1 MILSSCI
8 QEILSL
14 RNIYRPIFET
24 ADWEA
29 NGEVVELVIGV
40 DCLNLNQLYQIRV
53 CKTSDS
59 NNFKDCPYQGNCPR
73 VFRYVKYK
81 VNEKPTPQ
89 SLIPK
94 NIILIIPTIGKGMN
108 SKVGAKI
115 SQVGPKPTGV
125 AGSNGRV
132 YGRGSYATTLKD
144 GSAKDSELKSSN
156 TSLEDCSRSFSGF
169 SFPDEDSLTHDG
181 PFSTLEVLEVRIPPR
196 IDSFMSSPES
206 NLIEDDL
213 DSPDSTFEDDQH
225 PGYDC
230 SVKGAPELNTKSD
243 DAFFGNFKDGWR
255 LGTSELDFL
264 SQKVSDSKFLHN
276 VNLLHKSYKPPL
288 CRNNDKL
295 WESYFYLEPRLIH
308 DVQIPKDSELKS
320 SNTSLEDCSSSIFGF
335 SFPDDDSLI
344 TYDGPFS
351 TLEVRIPPSFMSSPE
366 SNLIDDDLDSPDS
379 TFEMI
384 KSLIETV
391 LGGDDYEDD
400 YYDFDKDNSSMAE
413 LVQHGM
419 SA

>member
-1 MILSSCI
+1 MPRMKQKSVLRITVRRLISAIELRQPHPMQIDPNLGIHQFLSPTRDYLVYNQVWAPTLFAWDLHGMWPTQFDDRYKPAYCDPQNASLFHLRHRR
-8 QEILSL
+8 EIDRNLENRMHSKWPSL
-14 RNIYRPIFET
+14 
-24 ADWEA
+24 
-29 NGEVVELVIGV
+29 
-40 DCLNLNQLYQIRV
+40 
-53 CKTSDS
+53 TSDDHIFW
-59 NNFKDCPYQGNCPR
+59 NNQWIKHG
-73 VFRYVKYK
+73 YVKYK

-89 SLIPK
+89 TLIPK

-144 GSAKDSELKSSN
+144 GSAKGWIYFHGDRWFANIWKGKENGKGCFYTGDAFFGKDRWRLGTSEPISQKVSPLKVLDNVNLLHKSNKSYLPLCCNKDSELKSSN

-243 DAFFGNFKDGWR
+243 DAFFLAISKTDGGLER
-255 LGTSELDFL
+255 
-264 SQKVSDSKFLHN
+264 
-276 VNLLHKSYKPPL
+276 VN
-288 CRNNDKL
+288 
-295 WESYFYLEPRLIH
+295 
-308 DVQIPKDSELKS
+308 
-320 SNTSLEDCSSSIFGF
+320 
-335 SFPDDDSLI
+335 
-344 TYDGPFS
+344 
-351 TLEVRIPPSFMSSPE
+351 
-366 SNLIDDDLDSPDS
+366 
-379 TFEMI
+379 
-384 KSLIETV
+384 
-391 LGGDDYEDD
+391 
-400 YYDFDKDNSSMAE
+400 
-413 LVQHGM
+413 
-419 SA
+419 

>member
-1 MILSSCI
+1 MHSKWPSLTSDDHIFWNNQWIKHGSCSGWPRVRYI
-8 QEILSL
+8 NEVLEFYEAYKLLMSAGIISKYEYTFQRAL
-14 RNIYRPIFET
+14 RNIYRPIFEA

-125 AGSNGRV
+125 AGRMGGWRLGTSEPISQKVSPLKVLDNVNLLHKSNK
-132 YGRGSYATTLKD
+132 SYLPLCCN
-144 GSAKDSELKSSN
+144 KDSELKSSN

-243 DAFFGNFKDGWR
+243 DAFFCQFQR
-255 LGTSELDFL
+255 
-264 SQKVSDSKFLHN
+264 
-276 VNLLHKSYKPPL
+276 
-288 CRNNDKL
+288 R
-295 WESYFYLEPRLIH
+295 
-308 DVQIPKDSELKS
+308 
-320 SNTSLEDCSSSIFGF
+320 
-335 SFPDDDSLI
+335 
-344 TYDGPFS
+344 
-351 TLEVRIPPSFMSSPE
+351 
-366 SNLIDDDLDSPDS
+366 
-379 TFEMI
+379 
-384 KSLIETV
+384 
-391 LGGDDYEDD
+391 
-400 YYDFDKDNSSMAE
+400 MAAWNE
-413 LVQHGM
+413 
-419 SA
+419 